1 MHNVHAYNYY
11 FTISC
16 NIGVIVKL
24 YRSKLF
30 IEPKKCDSSIST
42 KTRVL
47 KMYFSYSGYNSVHQ
61 VFDQMSKKI
70 VEAWDDMNNEHIK
83 GKNWQER
90 IEVFNHMQR

>member
-1 MHNVHAYNYY
+1 MHNVHAYNNY

-16 NIGVIVKL
+16 NIGVIVKF

-30 IEPKKCDSSIST
+30 IEPKKCDSGIFT

-47 KMYFSYSGYNSVHQ
+47 KKYFSSSGYNGAHQ
-61 VFDQMSKKI
+61 VFDQMSNQS

-83 GKNWQER
+83 GKNWQEG
-90 IEVFNHMQR
+90 IEVFHHM